1 MKIIKQ
7 LSLNLLFI
15 LVALNVGAQTNIVT
29 YAGNGGKE
37 TFYDVMQVTDGTFL
51 VCGYADDLN
60 WINPG
65 IPSIQLSYSGTIPNS
80 LGTNRYGFI
89 LHLSS
94 DMQDIL
100 QVVHFPQGAVEDI
113 RFMKTNAQPYTPTGD
128 FYISCNTADSDANN
142 GGYIIAKLDNNFVN
156 GVPTMLE
163 WFA

>member
-65 IPSIQLSYSGTIPNS
+65 IPSI
-80 LGTNRYGFI
+80 
-89 LHLSS
+89 
-94 DMQDIL
+94 
-100 QVVHFPQGAVEDI
+100 
-113 RFMKTNAQPYTPTGD
+113 
-128 FYISCNTADSDANN
+128 
-142 GGYIIAKLDNNFVN
+142 
-156 GVPTMLE
+156 
-163 WFA
+163 